1 MKPTWGSGHESGTN
15 GASRHRPEQRGE
27 YFGYVAVAGFA
38 CSKGGRANARH
49 RGLRAA
55 LPWRV
60 KFQGRPR
67 PRKRSPNF
75 FRSLAFG

>member
-38 CSKGGRANARH
+38 CSK
-49 RGLRAA
+49 AA
-55 LPWRV
+55 ELMLAIADYGP
-60 KFQGRPR
+60 Q
-67 PRKRSPNF
+67 
-75 FRSLAFG
+75 SLGV